1 MVVPDD
7 AVTNASISAPRLSAL
22 TPLRHRNFRLLWT
35 GLVISNTGTWMQ
47 FVALGYLVDR
57 LTQTPL
63 YLGLLAAT
71 QAVPRITFALVGG
84 AAADRIDRR
93 RLLFITNVVLMV
105 TAMILG
111 FLTLTGRIQIWQV
124 LLIAAINSLV
134 QSFDMPARHSMVPSL
149 VEEREVL
156 SAVSLNSVAFN
167 GAGIFGPSIG
177 GLVIASIGEAGCF
190 FVNAATYLGTFTAL
204 LLMELPR
211 TEAVGRVRL
220 SEDLKEGINL
230 LRQHRRLQLFL
241 ATVAALSFFG
251 RPYIRMMPAFARE
264 VLHVDARGLGLLQS
278 APGLGTIC
286 SALMV
291 GWLSGGRGKGAL
303 LGGAM
308 LTFGFIVAFFGL
320 ARSFA
325 LAIPL
330 LVLMGLTQSLAM
342 ASANTLVQLTTPPH
356 ARGRVMGLYS
366 MVAFGGFALGSLP
379 VGAVADVIGVGPA
392 LSLGGVV
399 VVLTALFVLPR
410 LRGID

>member
-1 MVVPDD
+1 MYVPDD
-7 AVTNASISAPRLSAL
+7 AVTGASLSTPRLSAF
-22 TPLRHRNFRLLWT
+22 TPFRHRNFRLLWT

-57 LTQTPL
+57 LTQSPL

-71 QAVPRITFALVGG
+71 QAVPRLTFALVGG

-93 RLLFITNVVLMV
+93 RLLLMTNVVLMA
-105 TAMILG
+105 TALILG
-111 FLTLTGRIQIWQV
+111 LLTVTGRIQIWQV
-124 LLIAAINSLV
+124 LFIAAINSLV

-156 SAVSLNSVAFN
+156 AAVSLNSVAFN
-167 GAGIFGPSIG
+167 GAGVFGPSIG
-177 GLVIASIGEAGCF
+177 GIVIAAVGEAGCF
-190 FVNAATYLGTFTAL
+190 FVNAATYLSTISAL
-204 LLMELPR
+204 LMMQFPR
-211 TEAVGRVRL
+211 TEAGGRVRL
-220 SEDLKEGINL
+220 TEDLKEGLNL

-241 ATVAALSFFG
+241 VTVAALSFFG

-264 VLHVDARGLGLLQS
+264 VLHVNAPGLGLLQS

-286 SALMV
+286 SALLV
-291 GWLSGGRGKGAL
+291 GWLSYGRGKGAV

-308 LTFGFIVAFFGL
+308 MTFGFAVTFFGMTK
-320 ARSFA
+320 SFA
-325 LAIPL
+325 LAMAI
-330 LVLMGLTQSLAM
+330 LVVMGLTQTLAL

-392 LSLGGVV
+392 LSLGGLMVV
-399 VVLTALFVLPR
+399 VIALFLIPR